1 MIIHTLVLGVFLMS
15 RTWATSPLTQ
25 IQALKLTLTFRIGDI

>member
-1 MIIHTLVLGVFLMS
+1 MVIHTLVLGVILIG

-25 IQALKLTLTFRIGDI
+25 IQALKLTLAFRIGDI